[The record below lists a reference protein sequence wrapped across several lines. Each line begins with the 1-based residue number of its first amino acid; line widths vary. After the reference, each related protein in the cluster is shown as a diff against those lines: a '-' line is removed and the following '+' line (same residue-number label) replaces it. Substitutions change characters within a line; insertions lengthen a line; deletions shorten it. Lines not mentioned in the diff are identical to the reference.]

1 MFRMGFVLALAVLY
15 AANTASAKSLPSDTK
30 DDGLVAFSSW
40 LNDVELALQINTDPV
55 LRSVVC
61 RIPFTNFTPGTL
73 AKATHLSRGRVM
85 QAVSKLMDM
94 GLVKIVSGDKGRPI
108 VVPASDEIRQKLR
121 RWVYDW
127 CTTDNECEVAR

>member
-15 AANTASAKSLPSDTK
+15 TANIASAKSLPSDTK
-30 DDGLVAFSSW
+30 DVGLMAFSSW
-40 LNDVELALQINTDPV
+40 LNDVEMALQINTDPV

-61 RIPFTNFTPGTL
+61 RIPFMNFTPGTL
-73 AKATHLSRGRVM
+73 AKATHLPRGRIM

-94 GLVKIVSGDKGRPI
+94 GLAKMVAGDGGRPM
-108 VVPASDEIRQKLR
+108 VVPASDEIGQKLR

-127 CTTDNECEVAR
+127 CATDDECRVAR